1 MGYRWPLFINFHL
14 YKQTLQF
21 SQQICV
27 KNVLS
32 IHILRRDSNP
42 RLLECESPPITARPG
57 LPPIILKTYSTSA
70 TVPNPPKPSR
80 ARFRNWKFGEFE
92 LQGSVWVHR
101 TCKRNKEHYNLFQP
115 NFPPWQQKAITRATW
130 VGSHI
135 AISVTRFGDLLDF
148 EQRFKAYLWQQLF
161 CQNLLHS

>member
-92 LQGSVWVHR
+92 LQGSV
-101 TCKRNKEHYNLFQP
+101 
-115 NFPPWQQKAITRATW
+115 
-130 VGSHI
+130 
-135 AISVTRFGDLLDF
+135 
-148 EQRFKAYLWQQLF
+148 
-161 CQNLLHS
+161 